1 MEREPRSTCWGCWRP
16 EEACLCAEIH
26 PFETRTHF
34 VLLMHPKE
42 ARLRHLGTGRLT
54 RACIPSTSI
63 RVGREFGSD
72 AQVQAWI
79 DDSSRRTFLLYPGG
93 PTLAD
98 LVSENCAREE
108 QSVVALGDPVAEHS
122 DERPSQR
129 QNPPTTG
136 RLHASTSAHLDAMPI
151 APTHDLPIRLLLLDA
166 TWAQAKGLLL
176 RSPNLQGLPRISIE
190 PKETSRFNRIRQQ
203 PARLCLS
210 TIESVHQW
218 ITEAN
223 AAGIESTGTAHDVL
237 LRVLDELCRI
247 QLDCAS
253 DPDRPGYR
261 RKPYKAEDERV
272 PAGWSKP
279 RKFLVG

>member
-16 EEACLCAEIH
+16 EDACLCAEIR

-54 RACIPSTSI
+54 RACIPETSI
-63 RVGREFGSD
+63 RVGREFGND

-79 DDSSRRTFLLYPGG
+79 DDPTHRTFLLYPGG
-93 PTLAD
+93 PTLSQ
-98 LVSENCAREE
+98 LVST
-108 QSVVALGDPVAEHS
+108 DP
-122 DERPSQR
+122 RP
-129 QNPPTTG
+129 
-136 RLHASTSAHLDAMPI
+136 
-151 APTHDLPIRLLLLDA
+151 APLTELPIRLLLLDA
-166 TWAQAKGLLL
+166 TWTQAKGLLL
-176 RSPNLQGLPRISIE
+176 RSPNLQALPRISIE

-223 AAGIESTGTAHDVL
+223 VAGIESTGDAHDVL

-247 QLDCAS
+247 QLECAS

-261 RKPYKAEDERV
+261 RKPYKEEDERV
-272 PAGWSKP
+272 PPGWSKP
-279 RKFLVG
+279 SKFLVG